1 MPLDFV
7 VTKLEVCMS
16 PDVRFCT
23 KMFNICPEEGE
34 SIDFWTLL
42 EGGEF
47 RKNSCS
53 LYLEQRY
60 KRFFYTMIL
69 FLNFL

>member
-1 MPLDFV
+1 
-7 VTKLEVCMS
+7 MS
-16 PDVRFCT
+16 PDVWFCT

-34 SIDFWTLL
+34 TIDFWTLL
-42 EGGEF
+42 EGCEF
-47 RKNSCS
+47 RKNLCR

-69 FLNFL
+69 FLYFL